1 MNGPII
7 TIARHALEKL
17 PACGPTEIAAP
28 VVLTICFLETVRK
41 WKRRELWPRTSIR
54 NRAHDEVV
62 PPIFQASQGLC
73 SNPAIASFGQERLAS
88 NLCDSGIF
96 ALAAPQCSGPTSS
109 RKPSGITARIL
120 LPHENELPKKSLR
133 VTAKSFRISCGKNQ
147 RAKGQCLW
155 AMVTHR
161 WFPRFSSLHFSPMQI
176 KTGSQIF
183 KGETTKL
190 IILKGKP

>member
-1 MNGPII
+1 MNWPIM

-17 PACGPTEIAAP
+17 PVCGPTEIAAP
-28 VVLTICFLETVRK
+28 VVLAIYSLETVQK
-41 WKRRELWPRTSIR
+41 LKRRELWLETSIR

-62 PPIFQASQGLC
+62 LPIFQASQGLC

-109 RKPSGITARIL
+109 RKRSGITACNL
-120 LPHENELPKKSLR
+120 LPHENELSKKSLR
-133 VTAKSFRISCGKNQ
+133 ATVQSFRISCGMNQ
-147 RAKGQCLW
+147 RAKGQDLW

-161 WFPRFSSLHFSPMQI
+161 CFPRFSSLHFFPNANQNKKSD
-176 KTGSQIF
+176 F
-183 KGETTKL
+183 
-190 IILKGKP
+190 